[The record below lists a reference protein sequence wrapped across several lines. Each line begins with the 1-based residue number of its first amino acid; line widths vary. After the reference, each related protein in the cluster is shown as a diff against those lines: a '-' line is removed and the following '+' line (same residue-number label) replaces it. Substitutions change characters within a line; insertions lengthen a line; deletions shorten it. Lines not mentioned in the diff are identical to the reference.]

1 MERYTDSKKIQMY
14 CTTTLYYL
22 VRCHLTQVAMNI
34 RVKQKIISTL
44 LNVMYAHR
52 HDTTIVRN
60 GCLTICQ
67 FQLPHDV
74 VLINYKLY
82 LQNSKH
88 ERSCY
93 LGRKKIGFPQDFKPT
108 NVIKFTQ
115 IYNLSTFSAAACL
128 EKNYLYQFNPHF
140 LQRFEYEKLV
150 KILLYIVSEHGSDE
164 GGSFVQRAG
173 ICLLNSLAVQV
184 DGPQKLLV
192 GNLGAMEKMLEVIR
206 TKLNLGNT
214 NIFSQIFTRND
225 FFLII

>member
-93 LGRKKIGFPQDFKPT
+93 LGRK
-108 NVIKFTQ
+108 

-128 EKNYLYQFNPHF
+128 EK
-140 LQRFEYEKLV
+140 
-150 KILLYIVSEHGSDE
+150 KIIYINLIHISYRDSSTKNWLKSSFILFRSMAATKVGRLFKGRAFVS
-164 GGSFVQRAG
+164 
-173 ICLLNSLAVQV
+173 
-184 DGPQKLLV
+184 
-192 GNLGAMEKMLEVIR
+192 
-206 TKLNLGNT
+206 
-214 NIFSQIFTRND
+214 
-225 FFLII
+225 

>member
-1 MERYTDSKKIQMY
+1 
-14 CTTTLYYL
+14 
-22 VRCHLTQVAMNI
+22 
-34 RVKQKIISTL
+34 
-44 LNVMYAHR
+44 MYAHR

-93 LGRKKIGFPQDFKPT
+93 LGRK
-108 NVIKFTQ
+108 

-128 EKNYLYQFNPHF
+128 EKKNYLYQFNPHF